1 VPWVRIPFFLFEAT
15 ENLNMMFNNLVFL
28 FFSSSLIIS
37 SSIIILINN
46 PVYAILFTILSFV
59 SAVGLLVLLE
69 SEFMA
74 LIFVVIYIGAIAVLF
89 LFVVM
94 MLNIKIINP
103 TKDIFKYFPI
113 SNFIGVFLL
122 AEIFYSTFNNFQK
135 NSYSDSLLTN
145 MYTNWFDK
153 LDSIIDINMLGQIIY
168 THYVVQFLIA
178 GFVLII
184 AILGATTMTL
194 GHHSVNFKK
203 QDTFKQVSR

>member
-1 VPWVRIPFFLFEAT
+1 
-15 ENLNMMFNNLVFL
+15 
-28 FFSSSLIIS
+28 
-37 SSIIILINN
+37 
-46 PVYAILFTILSFV
+46 
-59 SAVGLLVLLE
+59 
-69 SEFMA
+69 
-74 LIFVVIYIGAIAVLF
+74 
-89 LFVVM
+89 M

-113 SNFIGVFLL
+113 SNFIGVFLF
-122 AEIFYSTFNNFQK
+122 AEIFYSAFNNYQK
-135 NSYSDSLLTN
+135 NSYTDSFLTN

-153 LDSIIDINMLGQIIY
+153 LDSVVDIHLLGQMIY

-194 GHHSVNFKK
+194 GYHRINFKK